1 MDITWQMRLGH
12 RMVCDWDGPSV
23 LPFTSRMQQGRKR
36 PPQSRERPTILG
48 SKGPKDRG
56 LGMEVQAWRVTQKLG
71 AMVKG
76 HVSLEVRRRGSVGGA
91 GTQSYLLSPWSRV
104 LSFMRAVRAYPLV
117 AGRDI
122 WDCSTLSSSANTSS
136 FSTFQGAHRE

>member
-12 RMVCDWDGPSV
+12 RMVCDWDWPSA

-48 SKGPKDRG
+48 SKGPKDKG
-56 LGMEVQAWRVTQKLG
+56 LGMEMQETQKLG
-71 AMVKG
+71 AIVKG
-76 HVSLEVRRRGSVGGA
+76 HLSLEVPRKGSVGGA

-136 FSTFQGAHRE
+136 FSTFQGAHSE

>member
-71 AMVKG
+71 DPKWFLQQVELLAWSWAYTG
-76 HVSLEVRRRGSVGGA
+76 TTLRGSIFPVD
-91 GTQSYLLSPWSRV
+91 
-104 LSFMRAVRAYPLV
+104 F
-117 AGRDI
+117 
-122 WDCSTLSSSANTSS
+122 
-136 FSTFQGAHRE
+136 E